1 MDNNFS
7 NDFSKI
13 DIDVDIVDSAPIEAN
28 AVSVDNDTVS
38 DKDNNSVSETASD
51 RKKNRKSKILKVFA
65 TINAGVAALL
75 LVSGTVFLFA
85 FERSTVS
92 ESENR
97 NLSKMPEFSIE
108 ALLDGS
114 YTEGVANYIN
124 DTVPKREEIKHTAAQ
139 VKSYK
144 GVNKDGIKVLTI
156 NKGSNGNKGSKETVI
171 EAEVTTM
178 AEPLIVPNRPDT
190 FSKVT
195 EEAAIPED
203 DKNDPGELSQNIMI
217 YKNRGIMV
225 YYGDYDN
232 GNTYASYVN
241 AYKQDLGENVNVY
254 SMTCPTSISFYWPEA
269 SDMSHGSEIDN
280 INNIK
285 DHLVGVTSIDAY
297 SILMDHRDEH
307 IYSRTD
313 HHWQPR
319 GAYYACKAFAKAAV
333 VPFDSLSDYEEVSV
347 PGYVGTLYGFSGAA
361 ELRDNPEDF
370 TYYVPPESHQYV
382 THYYTPSFEFQY
394 DGALLQECYG
404 SSMYL
409 TFMGGDEKIVHVET
423 NAPNNRTLFI
433 IKDSY
438 GNALVPFLT
447 GSFKNIYV
455 VDMRY
460 FNMNVIS
467 FMKEHGVTDLLF
479 AMNTFSA
486 TGSNFDEL
494 ERLRTQ

>member
-1 MDNNFS
+1 MENNNT

-13 DIDVDIVDSAPIEAN
+13 NIDVNIKTNNPIDAQ
-28 AVSVDNDTVS
+28 AVSVIDI
-38 DKDNNSVSETASD
+38 SEGSTEQKRSKK
-51 RKKNRKSKILKVFA
+51 RKLLKVFSV
-65 TINAGVAALL
+65 INAGIAALL

-97 NLSKMPEFSIE
+97 NLAELPEFSVE
-108 ALLDGS
+108 SLLDGS
-114 YTEGVANYIN
+114 YTDGLANYIN
-124 DTVPKREEIKHTAAQ
+124 DTVPKREEIKHAAAQ
-139 VKSYK
+139 FNSHK
-144 GVNKDGIKVLTI
+144 GVNKNGIKVYTV
-156 NKGSNGNKGSKETVI
+156 NKGSNSSKGSKTVEKEI

-178 AEPLIVPNRPDT
+178 AAPVIVPNKPEMFKAKET
-190 FSKVT
+190 AQ
-195 EEAAIPED
+195 EESIPED
-203 DKNDPGELSQNIMI
+203 DKNDPGELSNDIMI
-217 YKNRGIMV
+217 YKNRAIMV
-225 YYGDYDN
+225 YYGDFDN
-232 GNTYASYVN
+232 GNAYASYVN

-254 SMTCPTSISFYWPEA
+254 SMTCPTAISFYWPEG
-269 SDMSHGSEIDN
+269 SDMSHGSERDN

-285 DHLVGVTSIDAY
+285 DHLVGVKSIDTIDA
-297 SILMDHRDEH
+297 LMAHRDEH

-319 GAYYACKAFAKAAV
+319 GAYYACKEFAKAAV

-347 PGYVGTLYGFSGAA
+347 PGYVGTMYAFSGAA
-361 ELRDNPEDF
+361 EIRDNPEDF
-370 TYYVPPESHQYV
+370 TYYIPPESHQYT

-404 SSMYL
+404 SSLYL
-409 TFMGGDEKIVHVET
+409 TFMGGDEKIVHIET

-455 VDMRY
+455 IDMRY
-460 FNMNVIS
+460 FNLNAIS
-467 FMKEHGVTDLLF
+467 FMKERNVTDLLF
-479 AMNTFSA
+479 AMNTYSA
-486 TGSNFDEL
+486 TGSNFEHL
-494 ERLRTQ
+494 EEIRTQ